1 MAVTRLPAHDPPP
14 RPEHDRC
21 ERRAGDLE
29 PCQGDTDA
37 AMNAETP
44 SSSVATP
51 TTRCTTWVGEVE
63 RKIPSPHRTRRM
75 RSASGSR
82 AAPNGPAPACRPR
95 STSTQTP
102 APRLQRSLARSDL
115 DRRRRGRR
123 HPMRPPSL
131 ARATTARLVA
141 RVMITGAGST
151 PPLGA
156 AGPFADTGPS
166 PTSISND
173 EDWTMNVGTA
183 LTKVFIARHSTQ
195 SRAGMRYESGLP
207 TAWPSPVLCVAFAL

>member
-1 MAVTRLPAHDPPP
+1 MP
-14 RPEHDRC
+14 RRYRC
-21 ERRAGDLE
+21 SDERRGSIELGRDPYDSMHHLGRRGGAKD
-29 PCQGDTDA
+29 PVP
-37 AMNAETP
+37 TP
-44 SSSVATP
+44 DSTHAI
-51 TTRCTTWVGEVE
+51 CVGLT
-63 RKIPSPHRTRRM
+63 KQPQTAQLRRVDHG
-75 RSASGSR
+75 RHPPKR
-82 AAPNGPAPACRPR
+82 R
-95 STSTQTP
+95 
-102 APRLQRSLARSDL
+102 RLGCNARSDL